1 MKKKRKEKHFIDK
14 PEYLGG
20 LSAMRTFI
28 KKNLK
33 YPDEALE
40 KKIEGSVYCT
50 YQVSYKGK
58 VEKVKV
64 ISGLGYGCDEE
75 AIRLIKLLKFTPPK
89 APRKMK
95 IWFNKKLRIHFRL
108 PKTKPSPKEKKINPP
123 KYNVSVSYSTP
134 PKKKTI
140 YSYTITINSKSSKNQ

>member
-1 MKKKRKEKHFIDK
+1 MKKERKEKHFIDK

-20 LSAMRTFI
+20 LSAMKTFI

-33 YPDEALE
+33 YPSEALE
-40 KKIEGSVYCT
+40 NKIEGSVFCE

-64 ISGLGYGCDEE
+64 VSGLGYGCDEE
-75 AIRLIKLLKFTPPK
+75 AIRLIKLMKFMPPK

-95 IWFNKKLRIHFRL
+95 ITFNKKLRIHFRL
-108 PKTKPSPKEKKINPP
+108 PKQKPTKKEKIIVPP
-123 KYNVSVSYSTP
+123 KYNMTVSYSTP
-134 PKKKTI
+134 SKQQTK
-140 YSYTITINSKSSKNQ
+140 YSYTITLNS

>member
-1 MKKKRKEKHFIDK
+1 MKKERKGKHFIDK

-20 LSAMRTFI
+20 LSAMKTFI

-33 YPDEALE
+33 YPNEALE
-40 KKIEGSVYCT
+40 NKIEGSVYCE

-64 ISGLGYGCDEE
+64 VSGLGYGCDEE
-75 AIRLIKLLKFTPPK
+75 AIRLIKLMKFTPPK

-95 IWFNKKLRIHFRL
+95 IKFNKKLRIHFRL
-108 PKTKPSPKEKKINPP
+108 PKQKPTKKEKNIVPP
-123 KYNVSVSYSTP
+123 KYNMSVSYSTP
-134 PKKKTI
+134 SKKQTK
-140 YSYTITINSKSSKNQ
+140 YSYTITINS